1 MIEKDEVRGVEKI
14 GIEIVK
20 SCKVRIKIGGWI
32 WDERRE
38 RSMIVLRMVG
48 NIEEKIRSGRMIE
61 KEDFEEKKDENG
73 LKKEKC
79 EERIGIGSILR
90 SLKNKMKMDMGEEI
104 INIVRMKLM
113 DEEEKIGWVCKV
125 EEMKEKEDV
134 LIMRVLIKM
143 VDKRSIEW
151 RWKNFKEMKKI
162 EIEKKKID

>member
-1 MIEKDEVRGVEKI
+1 
-14 GIEIVK
+14 
-20 SCKVRIKIGGWI
+20 
-32 WDERRE
+32 
-38 RSMIVLRMVG
+38 MIVLRMVG

-113 DEEEKIGWVCKV
+113 DEEEKIG
-125 EEMKEKEDV
+125 
-134 LIMRVLIKM
+134 
-143 VDKRSIEW
+143 
-151 RWKNFKEMKKI
+151 
-162 EIEKKKID
+162 